1 MTKITKSLALLC
13 AVAPVAAFAA
23 AGGEAGTNTAAAK
36 PAVAAES
43 LFTNTLVAKGKG
55 VSVSR
60 AQLDDEIIRTKAV
73 IAAQGRTISPEEM
86 PMMEEQVLDKL
97 VSQQLVLAKAT
108 AADRAKGKEEFDKTI
123 LRIKTNAKITDE
135 QYDTRLNQ
143 QLRLLNLTKE
153 EWEKQ
158 NAEQATIPVILARE
172 LNINTTDADVKKFY
186 EDNTAKFEQPESVR
200 AAHILLMTSDP
211 ATHADL
217 SDDKKAEKKKQIE
230 ALLKRAKGGEDFGK
244 LAKDNSED
252 PGSKD
257 NGGEYTFPR
266 GQMVP
271 EFETAAFSQAT
282 NQVSEV
288 ITTQFG
294 YHIIK
299 TYEKFAAKK
308 LALTD
313 KVPGGEITISEAV
326 KESLTQQ
333 SLQQK
338 AAEYLAR
345 LRKDAGVEI
354 LDEKLKTA
362 AAAREKMMEGLKD
375 ADVAAPGAP
384 KPADKVR

>member
-13 AVAPVAAFAA
+13 ATAPLAAFAVTGGD
-23 AGGEAGTNTAAAK
+23 AGANAPALK

-43 LFTNTLVAKGKG
+43 LFTNTLVANGKD

-60 AQLDDEIIRTKAV
+60 SMLDDEIVRTKAV
-73 IAAQGRTISPEEM
+73 MAAQNRTISPEEM
-86 PMMEEQVLDKL
+86 PVMETQVLDKL
-97 VSQQLVLAKAT
+97 ISQQLVLAKAT
-108 AADRAKGKEEFDKTI
+108 SADKAKGKEEFDKTI
-123 LRIKTNAKITDE
+123 VKIKTNAKISDE
-135 QYDTRLNQ
+135 QYNTRLNQ

-158 NAEQATIPVILARE
+158 NAEQATIPVVLGRE
-172 LNINTTDADVKKFY
+172 LNVNTTDADAKKFY
-186 EDNTAKFEQPESVR
+186 EENAAKFEQPETVR

-217 SDDKKAEKKKQIE
+217 SDDKKAEKKKQIQ
-230 ALLKRAKGGEDFGK
+230 ALLKRAKAGEDFAK
-244 LAKDNSED
+244 LAKENSED

-271 EFETAAFSQAT
+271 AFEEAAFSQGT
-282 NQVSEV
+282 NQISEV
-288 ITTQFG
+288 TTTQFG

-299 TYEKFAAKK
+299 TYEKFPAKK
-308 LALTD
+308 IELD
-313 KVPGGEITISEAV
+313 KVSSDI
-326 KESLTQQ
+326 KDYLTQQ
-333 SLQQK
+333 TLQQK
-338 AAEYLAR
+338 APEYLAK

-354 LDEKLKTA
+354 LDEKLKA
-362 AAAREKMMEGLKD
+362 ATAAREKLMEGLKD

-384 KPADKVR
+384 KSPDKAK